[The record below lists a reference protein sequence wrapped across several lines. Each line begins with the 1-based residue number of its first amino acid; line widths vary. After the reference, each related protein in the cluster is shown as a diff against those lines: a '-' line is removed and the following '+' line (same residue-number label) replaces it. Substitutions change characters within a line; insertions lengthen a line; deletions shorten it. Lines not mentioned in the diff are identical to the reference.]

1 MQMMFQKFKDNQ
13 KETLCI
19 LRPDGTLSELA
30 SNAPFLSDEKILEA
44 YRLMVLARQADE
56 WAVSLNRQGR
66 MPTYPPN
73 KGQEACAVGSI
84 LALREDDWLVP
95 AFRELGALIAKGIP
109 LHQVYT
115 YWYGNEQGSNLPVDR
130 FHTLPISIPVGSQP
144 LHAVGIAY
152 AEKLK
157 NSDRIALTFMG
168 EGATSQGAVHEAF
181 NLAGVWG
188 VGVIFFVQNNQWAIS
203 LPTEE
208 QTATRTLAEKA
219 CAYGFESVQIDGND
233 LLAVYAATAAGTRI
247 AREQGRP
254 VLIEGYTY
262 RLGAHTTADDPK
274 LYRDETQ
281 VEAWMEKDPLIRLER
296 YLQGKGLLSETETGT
311 LKEQAAAQAKKAFER
326 TESEP
331 DPSLEDTFGYTF
343 SALPP
348 VLERQLQRR
357 KRA

>member
-1 MQMMFQKFKDNQ
+1 V
-13 KETLCI
+13 E
-19 LRPDGTLSELA
+19 
-30 SNAPFLSDEKILEA
+30 
-44 YRLMVLARQADE
+44 
-56 WAVSLNRQGR
+56 
-66 MPTYPPN
+66 
-73 KGQEACAVGSI
+73 
-84 LALREDDWLVP
+84 
-95 AFRELGALIAKGIP
+95 
-109 LHQVYT
+109 
-115 YWYGNEQGSNLPVDR
+115 R

-188 VGVIFFVQNNQWAIS
+188 TGVVFFVQNNQWAIS

-219 CAYGFESVQIDGND
+219 CAYGFESIRVDGND
-233 LLAVYAATAAGTRI
+233 LLAVYAATAAGARI

-281 VEAWMEKDPLIRLER
+281 VEAWLEKDPLIRLER
-296 YLQGKGLLSETETGT
+296 YLQDKGLLNATDRGT
-311 LKEQAAAQAKKAFER
+311 LKEQALVEAKIAFEH

-331 DPSLEDTFGYTF
+331 DPSIDDTFHYTF
-343 SALPP
+343 ASLPQ
-348 VLERQLQRR
+348 VLERQLRRR
-357 KRA
+357 KQA

>member
-1 MQMMFQKFKDNQ
+1 MFQKFKDNQ

-30 SNAPFLSDEKILEA
+30 SNASFLSDEKILEA

-73 KGQEACAVGSI
+73 KGQEACA
-84 LALREDDWLVP
+84 
-95 AFRELGALIAKGIP
+95 
-109 LHQVYT
+109 
-115 YWYGNEQGSNLPVDR
+115 
-130 FHTLPISIPVGSQP
+130 
-144 LHAVGIAY
+144 
-152 AEKLK
+152 
-157 NSDRIALTFMG
+157 
-168 EGATSQGAVHEAF
+168 
-181 NLAGVWG
+181 
-188 VGVIFFVQNNQWAIS
+188 
-203 LPTEE
+203 
-208 QTATRTLAEKA
+208 
-219 CAYGFESVQIDGND
+219 YGFESVRIDGND